1 LILGFRDSFLFL
13 GFTEPVS
20 QPSSNSSS
28 PHGGGLKVAS
38 ELKTGSV
45 MDILGKSDTSRIAYY
60 ILSTLHVHVCLV
72 GPLWLITVYL
82 FIPTLIL
89 PLELFCVLSISR
101 LHITPS
107 IKCPRGFNFREKIS

>member
-1 LILGFRDSFLFL
+1 LILGFRDSYLFL

-45 MDILGKSDTSRIAYY
+45 MDILGKSDTSSTESKSSFDGIY
-60 ILSTLHVHVCLV
+60 IYIY
-72 GPLWLITVYL
+72 IT
-82 FIPTLIL
+82 
-89 PLELFCVLSISR
+89 
-101 LHITPS
+101 
-107 IKCPRGFNFREKIS
+107 IKT